1 MRTLVTALA
10 ATLALGSLTASEA
23 TAQPKKAPGGKDDAK
38 SLMASGLKLFQAG
51 DYLGALTVFREAYT
65 RFNSAKI
72 LLNIGTTLSKL
83 NRNAEA
89 ANTYQRYLDADDTD
103 PTKRA
108 DVLKVLG
115 DLDVKVGS
123 VEVAVTPAEAEVQ
136 VGGDETWHPAAKIS
150 RVRVEPG
157 KVLVKARAEK
167 FTPAEKTVDV
177 AAGKKVPVALQLV
190 AIPEAP
196 VVTAP
201 PVVVAPP
208 TGGEI
213 DGGAEPAKP
222 SRLGAYVVANIDVT
236 NKGGAARVAVTFEL
250 VPRLQLEAGGII
262 GASPG
267 AYAGVRYGLL
277 PGRFRPLLA
286 VGAPVFI
293 KDGAHVAVRGAA
305 GLEIVLSPRVS
316 VVVEAGVE
324 HVLNPA
330 MNFVDTMFVPSIGA
344 AGRL

>member
-1 MRTLVTALA
+1 MRSLATTLA
-10 ATLALGSLTASEA
+10 ATLALAPLTAV
-23 TAQPKKAPGGKDDAK
+23 AQPKTKAPAGKDDAK
-38 SLMASGLKLFQAG
+38 ALMASGLKLFQAG

-83 NRNAEA
+83 GRNAEA
-89 ANTYQRYLDADDTD
+89 ANTYQRYLDAEDTD

-108 DVLKVLG
+108 DVLKVIG

-123 VEVAVTPAEAEVQ
+123 VEVTVQPADAEVQ
-136 VGGDETWHPAAKIS
+136 IGGDETWHPASKVS

-157 KVLVKARAEK
+157 KVLVKARADK
-167 FTPAEKTVDV
+167 FTAAEKTVDV
-177 AAGKKVPVALQLV
+177 GAGKKVAVALELV
-190 AIPEAP
+190 AIPDAP

-208 TGGEI
+208 TEGGEI
-213 DGGAEPAKP
+213 DRGAEPTKASP
-222 SRLGAYVVANIDVT
+222 LGAYVVANIDVT

-250 VPRLQLEAGGII
+250 LPRLQLEAGGII

-267 AYAGVRYGLL
+267 AYAGARYAFL

-293 KDGAHVAVRGAA
+293 KDGARFAARGAA
-305 GLEIVLSPRVS
+305 GLEVVLSPRIS

-324 HVLNPA
+324 RVFNPA
-330 MNFVDTMFVPSIGA
+330 MNYVDTMFVPSIGA